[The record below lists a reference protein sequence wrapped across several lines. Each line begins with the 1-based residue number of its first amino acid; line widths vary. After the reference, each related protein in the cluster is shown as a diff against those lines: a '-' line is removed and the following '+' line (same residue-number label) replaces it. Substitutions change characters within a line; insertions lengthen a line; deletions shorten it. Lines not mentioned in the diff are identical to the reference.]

1 MAKILGID
9 LGTTNSAMAVMQGSE
24 PEILV
29 NAEGDRTTPS
39 VEGFRKDGERV
50 VGKAAKNQAVTNPEN
65 TVSSVKRFI
74 GRAYDE
80 TAEERKTISYKV
92 ERGKDGRSVVDIDG
106 KQYTPEEI
114 SAMVLQKMK
123 TDAEKQ
129 TGETIT
135 QAVITV
141 PAYFND
147 AQRQATKDAG
157 KIAGLEVKRII
168 NEPTAAA
175 LAYGL
180 NKTDKDEKILVFDL
194 GGGTFDV
201 SVLELGDGVFE
212 VASTAGDNH
221 LGGDD
226 WDQRIIDWLAD
237 KFNKDN
243 GIDLKA
249 DKMALQRLKEAA
261 EKAKM
266 ELSNTSQT
274 NINLP
279 FITADASGPKHLDY
293 TLTRTEFETITK
305 DLLDRCRK
313 PVEQALSDAGLS
325 AGDLD
330 EVILVGG
337 STRMSAVQELAEKLC
352 GKKPNMS
359 VNPDEVVAMGAA
371 IQGGVITG
379 DVDDIVLLD
388 VTPLSLGVETLGG
401 QMTKMIERNT
411 TIPTKKSQVYTTAAD
426 NQTSVEVHVLQ
437 GERPMAH
444 DNKTLGRFQLTGI
457 PAAKAGVPQIEVTFD
472 IDTNGIVNVS
482 AKDLGT
488 GKEQQITISGSTAL
502 SDDEVER
509 MVKDAEDNAE
519 ADAKRKEE
527 VEVRNNAQALVNA
540 TKQTIEELGDK
551 VPEDDKKAAEDA
563 IKDAE
568 EALTGTDTEA
578 IKSAVEKLQQAGYKL
593 AEIAYK
599 QDPAAAAAAAGVDPS
614 TVAGVN
620 NATAGNDDGPIEA
633 NFSVENDDKK
643 DE

>member
-9 LGTTNSAMAVMQGSE
+9 LGTTNSAMAVMEGTE

-74 GRAYDE
+74 GRSFAETSDE
-80 TAEERKTISYKV
+80 QKTVSYAVKA
-92 ERGKDGRSVVDIDG
+92 GKDGRAVVDIDG
-106 KQYTPEEI
+106 KDYTPEEI
-114 SAMVLQKMK
+114 SAMVLQKLK
-123 TDAEKQ
+123 ADAEKQ
-129 TGETIT
+129 VGSPIT

-157 KIAGLEVKRII
+157 KIAGLEVLRII

-180 NKTDKDEKILVFDL
+180 DKTNKDEKILVFDL

-212 VASTAGDNH
+212 VAATAGDNH

-226 WDQRIIDWLAD
+226 WDQRVINWLAD
-237 KFNKDN
+237 KFASDN
-243 GIDLKA
+243 GGIDLRK

-266 ELSNTSQT
+266 ELSSTTQA

-279 FITADASGPKHLDY
+279 FITADQTGPKHLDY
-293 TLTRTEFETITK
+293 TLTRAEFERITK

-313 PVEQALSDAGLS
+313 PVEQALHDAGLS
-325 AGDLD
+325 AGQID

-337 STRMSAVQELAEKLC
+337 STRMPAVQELVKQIT
-352 GKKPNMS
+352 GKQPNMS

-371 IQGGVITG
+371 VQGGVLAG
-379 DVDDIVLLD
+379 DVEGILLLD

-401 QMTKMIERNT
+401 VMTKMIDRNT
-411 TIPTKKSQVYTTAAD
+411 TIPTRKTEVYSTAAD
-426 NQTSVEVHVLQ
+426 NQTSVEIHVLQ
-437 GERPMAH
+437 GERPMAA

-457 PAAKAGVPQIEVTFD
+457 PAARRGVPQIEVTFD
-472 IDTNGIVNVS
+472 IDANGIVNVS

-488 GKEQQITISGSTAL
+488 GKQQQITISGSTAL
-502 SDDEVER
+502 SDDEVDR
-509 MVKDAEDNAE
+509 MVKDAEAHAAE
-519 ADAKRKEE
+519 DAAHKEQ
-527 VEVRNNAQALVNA
+527 VEIRNNTDSLVNA
-540 TKQTIEELGDK
+540 TRQTLEELGDK
-551 VPEDDKKAAEDA
+551 VPADAKQAAEDA
-563 IKDAE
+563 IKEAE
-568 EALTGTDTEA
+568 EALKGTDTEA
-578 IKSAVEKLQQAGYKL
+578 MKAAQEKLQQAGYKL
-593 AEIAYK
+593 AEVAYA
-599 QDPAAAAAAAGVDPS
+599 QQGAGQAAAAGA
-614 TVAGVN
+614 AGPQ
-620 NATAGNDDGPIEA
+620 AAGNDDGPIEA
-633 NFSVENDDKK
+633 DYEVVEDDKEGK
-643 DE
+643 